1 LQDFITRLTK
11 AGSVYEDLQ
20 GTPGAITLRP
30 DGIRQIYFRE
40 PDGYWIEMND
50 AGKQFKILQWNG
62 IVPLDQDEPRTPP
75 DIRRPRVGESHP
87 AFARAELRALDRFC
101 AERLL
106 TRSQVVRRSFKTHL
120 LDRAIGA
127 EECYSPRRR
136 SPIPLIT
143 SFIRNIGTCLE
154 DKLLNLRD
162 LQPAGARTC
171 NPSPFAEKFRC
182 IFVTNS

>member
-1 LQDFITRLTK
+1 MGLSLSIKMNRERLPT
-11 AGSVYEDLQ
+11 S
-20 GTPGAITLRP
+20 GARASAKVTLHS
-30 DGIRQIYFRE
+30 
-40 PDGYWIEMND
+40 
-50 AGKQFKILQWNG
+50 
-62 IVPLDQDEPRTPP
+62 T
-75 DIRRPRVGESHP
+75 
-87 AFARAELRALDRFC
+87 RAELRALDRFC

-171 NPSPFAEKFRC
+171 NPSPFAEKFRY